1 MLRDLFINL
10 TILVTFHYLFMLVF
24 KENFLKKEDTLI
36 RQLCKGILSGLLG
49 VLLMFFSIKTGP
61 AIIDLRHIPLILTAF
76 YGGIA
81 QTIIAAC
88 VVIIGRLL
96 FEANI
101 ASFINIFSMMII
113 ATASFFIAE
122 RHMSH
127 VVKMLLSITI
137 SNILATILFIT
148 IAHETSIEVHS
159 AYWIFSYVAGLF
171 NFYVIEH
178 QTKAYQLLNL
188 YKFQAHYDFLTGVLN
203 KRKFDEILSDAFS
216 MKLKQPI
223 YQMSLIYLDIDYF
236 KSINDQYGHHEG
248 DIVLKEIGKRLI
260 KNTRSSD
267 YIGRIGG
274 EEFAV
279 LLPNCTVEKTWQIA
293 ERLRKKI
300 SDQPIYLQNGMSIHI
315 TVSLGCA
322 YSAGTSA
329 NINQLPIMADQE
341 LYKAKQ
347 SGRNQVSF
355 SERKRNHLT

>member
-1 MLRDLFINL
+1 MLTDLFVNL

-24 KENFLKKEDTLI
+24 KENFLKKEDTLL
-36 RQLCKGILSGLLG
+36 RQLCKGMLSGLLG

-61 AIIDLRHIPLILTAF
+61 AIVDLRHIPLILTAF

-81 QTIIAAC
+81 QTMIAAF

-96 FEANI
+96 IEPNV

-113 ATASFFIAE
+113 ATASFLIAE
-122 RHMSH
+122 RHMH
-127 VVKMLLSITI
+127 QMIKMLLSITI
-137 SNILATILFIT
+137 SNVIASILFII
-148 IAHETSIEVHS
+148 IANETFIEVHI
-159 AYWIFSYVAGLF
+159 AYWIFSYIAGLF

-203 KRKFDEILSDAFS
+203 KRKFDEVLSDAFT

-223 YQMSLIYLDIDYF
+223 HQMSLIYLDIDYF

-279 LLPNCTVEKTWQIA
+279 LLPNCTIEKTWQIA
-293 ERLRKKI
+293 ERLRRKI
-300 SDQPIYLQNGMSIHI
+300 ADQPIYLQNGTSIHI

-322 YSAGTSA
+322 YDSGTSKS
-329 NINQLPIMADQE
+329 IEQIPIIADQE

-355 SERKRNHLT
+355 SQRKRDHLT